1 MTIDPTRPGPAGE
14 DRAGSALGRVLG
26 RLRRAGPPERMRIL
40 TIGGRAIRVAVREGT
55 PGRPPLLL
63 CNGIG
68 VSLELF
74 QPFVDALDPQRPVIR
89 FDMPGIGG
97 SPAPV
102 IPYHLA
108 TLPSLLAGLL
118 DQLGYEQADVLG
130 ISWGGGLAQQFALSR
145 PDRVRRLVLVATGPG
160 ALMVPGHPRVLLR
173 MLTPRRHR
181 DPGYAARIAGE
192 LYGGSARED
201 PIVARDLL
209 HATTRLG
216 PARGYYYQLISS
228 LGWTSLPRLPKLR
241 PPTLILAGDDDPI
254 IPVVN
259 ARIMHRLIPRST
271 AARLPRRPPRAGR
284 RPRTPGRRRGGVPR
298 CRPHRRREPA
308 MTQVTSAHLG
318 ESLGTDFFSVRE
330 QFTDEQ
336 WEHFITVRRFV
347 DEEVVPV
354 VGPYWERAEI
364 CWPLVKRLPEL
375 GIVGEDIK
383 GYGCAGMSPM
393 ACGLVTMEL
402 HRGDGSLGVFLG
414 VHAGLAMTV
423 DRDVRLGGAEGA
435 LAAGHGGQMDKLGA
449 FALTEPEHG
458 SDSVALETSARP
470 DGDGWVLNGR
480 KRWIGLGSVADLVVV
495 WARNTEDGQVNGFV
509 VEKGSPGYQARVIE
523 GKVSLRSVWQAEIT
537 LENVRVPGENRLPGA
552 RSFKDTTRVLATT
565 RSTCAWGALGHA
577 TAAYDAALRYA
588 QERRQFGEPLASF
601 QIIQQRLVSM
611 LADLTAMQLYCLQIG
626 RLAEAGRLTPTVAGL
641 AKMHNTRKARAIT
654 AEARDMLGGNGI
666 LLDYQV
672 MRHMVDMEA
681 IHTFEG
687 TETMQTL
694 IVGRAITGIGAFT

>member
-14 DRAGSALGRVLG
+14 DRAGSTLGRVLG

-55 PGRPPLLL
+55 PSRPPLLL

-89 FDMPGIGG
+89 FDIPGIGG

-118 DQLGYEQADVLG
+118 DQLGYQQADVLG

-160 ALMVPGHPRVLLR
+160 SLMVPGNPRVLLR

-192 LYGGSARED
+192 LYGGSVRED
-201 PIVARDLL
+201 PIMARDLL

-216 PARGYYYQLISS
+216 PARGYFYQLISS
-228 LGWTSLPRLPKLR
+228 LGWTSLPRLPRLR

-254 IPVVN
+254 IPLVN
-259 ARIMHRLIPRST
+259 ARIMHRLIPRSKLHVYHGGHLELAT
-271 AARLPRRPPRAGR
+271 DSERLAAAVQAFLDADL
-284 RPRTPGRRRGGVPR
+284 TPEGSQL
-298 CRPHRRREPA
+298 

-414 VHAGLAMTV
+414 VHAGLAMMSIAMCGSEEQKARWLP
-423 DRDVRLGGAEGA
+423 DMA
-435 LAAGHGGQMDKLGA
+435 QMNKLGA

-480 KRWIGLGSVADLVVV
+480 KRWIGLGSVANLVVV

-509 VEKGSPGYQARVIE
+509 VEKGTPGYQARVIE
-523 GKVSLRSVWQAEIT
+523 GKISLRSVWQAEIT
-537 LENVRVPGENRLPGA
+537 LENVRVPAGNRLPGA

-588 QERRQFGEPLASF
+588 QERHQFGEPLASF